1 MMAASRNTGTSPAV
15 TEKLQSDGAVAACK
29 SVPSP
34 RLSVLNRVS
43 HMKEVKGTCPLS
55 REQVVGQ
62 YFLEHRAKLL
72 DVAAFLD
79 RLDRA
84 TPAGAPDFRE
94 LALREA
100 LAVLTDGAPHRVAR
114 VLDLLSDASPEIPQS
129 AHGMKGASGAVKP
142 VAGVLP

>member
-1 MMAASRNTGTSPAV
+1 MSFHRP
-15 TEKLQSDGAVAACK
+15 
-29 SVPSP
+29 
-34 RLSVLNRVS
+34 SVLNRVS
-43 HMKEVKGTCPLS
+43 LMKDVKGTCPLS

-84 TPAGAPDFRE
+84 TPAGVPDFRE
-94 LALREA
+94 LALRQA

-114 VLDLLSDASPEIPQS
+114 VLDLFSDASPEIPQS

-142 VAGVLP
+142 VAGVLQ

>member
-1 MMAASRNTGTSPAV
+1 
-15 TEKLQSDGAVAACK
+15 
-29 SVPSP
+29 
-34 RLSVLNRVS
+34 
-43 HMKEVKGTCPLS
+43 MKDVKGTCPLS

-84 TPAGAPDFRE
+84 TPAGVPDFRE
-94 LALREA
+94 LALRQA

-114 VLDLLSDASPEIPQS
+114 VLDLFSDASPEIPQS

-142 VAGVLP
+142 VAGVLQ